1 MTNLAYLEWQRGS
14 RTLDAIGAWST
25 NLVPVGDER
34 PERIRATALTPSLLT
49 LLEAVPLKGR
59 LFLPGD
65 DEPARAPMVLISHG
79 FWQERYGGRA
89 DIVGQTIRINA
100 KMHTIVGVMP
110 PTFAFPD
117 STTRMWITLYVPP
130 VINPS
135 GFSLVMFQAIGRLK
149 PGVTPAQAASEA
161 TALARGGPSQP
172 EVALAVFGSTGLDE
186 VIAIPLRE
194 ALTGD
199 VKLAFLLLRVA
210 VFLLLATATER
221 GEPSTR
227 ARHRASSRARDPR
240 RHRCGERPARSAGTH
255 GKRLVRSPRWRCW
268 NRAGCGD
275 ASGAAAV
282 SADKFSARDGDCV
295 RRSDS
300 GVCGSGVRARR
311 CRMRPAAG
319 MECRA
324 RERGGRAG

>member
-1 MTNLAYLEWQRGS
+1 MALGIAATTVLGSVAYGVLLKPLPWANAPRLVRFYETRQGSTRRTPPVMTNLTYLEWQKGS

-79 FWQERYGGRA
+79 FWQERYGGRT

-130 VINPS
+130 VISPS

-149 PGVTPAQAASEA
+149 PGVTPAQAAAEA
-161 TALARGGPSQP
+161 TALARGGP
-172 EVALAVFGSTGLDE
+172 AHT
-186 VIAIPLRE
+186 
-194 ALTGD
+194 
-199 VKLAFLLLRVA
+199 
-210 VFLLLATATER
+210 
-221 GEPSTR
+221 
-227 ARHRASSRARDPR
+227 
-240 RHRCGERPARSAGTH
+240 
-255 GKRLVRSPRWRCW
+255 
-268 NRAGCGD
+268 
-275 ASGAAAV
+275 
-282 SADKFSARDGDCV
+282 
-295 RRSDS
+295 
-300 GVCGSGVRARR
+300 
-311 CRMRPAAG
+311 
-319 MECRA
+319 
-324 RERGGRAG
+324 